1 MSAIEPALDPPNPDP
16 EATAP
21 FATPGLPQGR
31 VIELPGRGTTFVRE
45 VAGPPGAPTLVLLHG
60 WTANS
65 ALNWFPVYQPLGEHF
80 RVIALDHRGHGLGL
94 RTWRRFR
101 LEDCADD
108 VVALADALGIERIV
122 PVGYSMG
129 GPIAQLVWHR
139 HRERVAGL
147 VLCST
152 ARNFKGHASE
162 HAAFGVIAGLRMA
175 ARATPPHLR
184 KRVADRVV
192 VLRYDDTPLGHW
204 AREQARLNDVRSILE
219 AGRALSG
226 FSSKDWIGDVDVPTA
241 VIITRFD
248 TTVPVRRQ
256 RSLADAIPGSRTWEI
271 DGTHDV
277 CASDPPAFVPPL
289 VAACRAVTAR

>member
-1 MSAIEPALDPPNPDP
+1 MSAIEPSFEPSDDP

-21 FATPGLPQGR
+21 FATPGLPEGR
-31 VIELPGRGTTFVRE
+31 VVELPGRGTTFVRE
-45 VAGPPGAPTLVLLHG
+45 VPGPPGAPTLVLLHG

-65 ALNWFPVYQPLGEHF
+65 ALNWFPVYQPLSEHF
-80 RVIALDHRGHGLGL
+80 RVVALDHRGHGLGL

-108 VVALADALGIERIV
+108 VVALADVLGIDRIV

-129 GPIAQLVWHR
+129 GPIAQLTWHR

-152 ARNFKGHASE
+152 ARNFKSHASE
-162 HAAFGVIAGLRMA
+162 HAAFGVIAGLTIA
-175 ARATPPHLR
+175 ARATPLQVR

-192 VLRYDDTPLGHW
+192 VLRYDDTPLGQW

-226 FSSKDWIGDVDVPTA
+226 FSSKAWIGEVDVPTA
-241 VIITRFD
+241 VMITRFD

-256 RSLADAIPGSRTWEI
+256 RALADAIDGARVWEI

-277 CASDPPAFVPPL
+277 CASDPPAFVPHL
-289 VAACRAVTAR
+289 VDACLAVTTR